1 MSRTATAHRNR
12 TRLAA
17 LAALTTGLGLTAF
30 GLPGLAF
37 GAGAPTSV
45 TYDTGSLDWGVKAS
59 FRNYVTGPAG
69 GGSVELTGGATVN
82 TDGSYHFNLAS
93 AGYDLTT
100 HSLNA
105 AFDGGV
111 RFLAHGGALDVA
123 LSDLRITT
131 TGATGTLTADTASKE
146 TVGAP
151 APTLRQDVPL
161 ATFTVARDTTTGTAT
176 PAKLTA
182 EGAKAFAGFYQ
193 AGAELDPLS
202 IVLKQS
208 PSPTP
213 TPTPTQT
220 PTTGPST
227 EPTTEP
233 TTEPSPTP
241 TTEPTTTPT
250 TEPTTTPTT
259 EPSTTPT
266 TNPSSSPSTS
276 PTTPATRELAVV
288 DGRLEWGVKEGF
300 RSYVTGPIAAGRV
313 QFDGGAS
320 DYRFGSAT
328 GSYRTDNHALTADF
342 AGSVRFLG
350 HQSAD
355 GHYELDT
362 RLSRLGLRV
371 DASGAYLVADVAAAT
386 RGGAPVSLSGVR
398 LAELDLSKA
407 DFKPVD
413 GVVTLRQVPAK
424 LTADGVPAFGTYRA
438 GEALDALTVTLA
450 FDRGAALPDPTPT
463 PTSGT
468 STGGSTDG
476 STGTSTDGGATL
488 TTSGTPGGELAF
500 TGGGSGSVPLLAT
513 AAGLVLLGGAT
524 TVLVRRRNTD

>member
-1 MSRTATAHRNR
+1 MSRSTTPHRNR

-17 LAALTTGLGLTAF
+17 LAAVTTGLGLTAF
-30 GLPGLAF
+30 GLPTLAF

-69 GGSVELTGGATVN
+69 GGSVDLTGGATTN
-82 TDGSYHFNLAS
+82 ADGSYHFNLAS
-93 AGYDLTT
+93 AGYDPTT

-105 AFDGGV
+105 AFTGGV
-111 RFLAHGGALDVA
+111 RFLAHDGALDVA
-123 LSDLRITT
+123 ISDLRITT
-131 TGATGTLTADTASKE
+131 SGTTGTLTADTASKE

-161 ATFTVARDTTTGTAT
+161 ATFTVARDTTNGTAT

-208 PSPTP
+208 TTAPSPTP
-213 TPTPTQT
+213 TDR
-220 PTTGPST
+220 PTTEPTGEPST
-227 EPTTEP
+227 EPTATPSTGPTGRPTTEP
-233 TTEPSPTP
+233 TTEPTATP
-241 TTEPTTTPT
+241 TSDPSSTASPGSPSPSASTPT
-250 TEPTTTPTT
+250 
-259 EPSTTPT
+259 
-266 TNPSSSPSTS
+266 SS
-276 PTTPATRELAVV
+276 ELAVV

-300 RSYVTGPIAAGRV
+300 RTYVTGPIAAGKV
-313 QFDGGAS
+313 QFDDGAS

-328 GSYRTDNHALTADF
+328 GSYRTDTHALTADF

-362 RLSRLGLRV
+362 RLSHLGVRV
-371 DASGAYLVADVAAAT
+371 DASGAFLVADVAAAT

-424 LTADGVPAFGTYRA
+424 LTADGVPAFGTYQA
-438 GEALDALTVTLA
+438 GEALDALTVTLT
-450 FDRGAALPDPTPT
+450 FDRNATLPTPT
-463 PTSGT
+463 PAPTSGT
-468 STGGSTDG
+468 TTTD
-476 STGTSTDGGATL
+476 TTGATL
-488 TTSGTPGGELAF
+488 TTSAGPGGELAF
-500 TGGGSGSVPLLAT
+500 TGGGSNSLPLLAT

-524 TVLVRRRNTD
+524 TALVRRRTTQDPTTD

>member
-1 MSRTATAHRNR
+1 M
-12 TRLAA
+12 AA

-30 GLPGLAF
+30 GLPSLAF

-69 GGSVELTGGATVN
+69 GGSVELTGGATRN

-131 TGATGTLTADTASKE
+131 SGTTGTLTADTASKE

-151 APTLRQDVPL
+151 APTPRQDVPL

-208 PSPTP
+208 PTSPSPTP
-213 TPTPTQT
+213 TATATPTA
-220 PTTGPST
+220 GPST

-233 TTEPSPTP
+233 TTEPS
-241 TTEPTTTPT
+241 TTPT
-250 TEPTTTPTT
+250 TP
-259 EPSTTPT
+259 PSTTPT
-266 TNPSSSPSTS
+266 ANPSPSPST
-276 PTTPATRELAVV
+276 PETKELAIV

-328 GSYRTDNHALTADF
+328 GSYRTDNHTLTADF

-413 GVVTLRQVPAK
+413 GVVTLRQVPAE

-438 GEALDALTVTLA
+438 GEALDALTVTLS
-450 FDRGAALPDPTPT
+450 FDRGAALPDPTTAPT
-463 PTSGT
+463 TAPTSGT
-468 STGGSTDG
+468 PTGG
-476 STGTSTDGGATL
+476 STGTSTGGGGATL
-488 TTSGTPGGELAF
+488 TTTGTPGGELAF
-500 TGGGSGSVPLLAT
+500 TGGGSGSLPLLAI

-524 TVLVRRRNTD
+524 TVLVRRRTAD

>member
-1 MSRTATAHRNR
+1 MSRTTTSHRNR

-17 LAALTTGLGLTAF
+17 LAAVTTGLGLTAF

-37 GAGAPTSV
+37 GAGAPPAV

-59 FRNYVTGPAG
+59 FRTYVTGPAG
-69 GGSVELTGGATVN
+69 GGSVELTGGATLN
-82 TDGSYHFNLAS
+82 ADGSYHFNLAS
-93 AGYDLTT
+93 AGYDMTT

-131 TGATGTLTADTASKE
+131 SGTTGTLTADTASKE

-151 APTLRQDVPL
+151 TPTLRQDVPL
-161 ATFTVARDTTTGTAT
+161 ATFTVARDTTNGTAT

-193 AGAELDPLS
+193 AGTELDPLS
-202 IVLKQS
+202 VVLKQSTTS

-213 TPTPTQT
+213 STEPSTKPSTQ
-220 PTTGPST
+220 PST
-227 EPTTEP
+227 EPTAA
-233 TTEPSPTP
+233 PSAS
-241 TTEPTTTPT
+241 
-250 TEPTTTPTT
+250 
-259 EPSTTPT
+259 PSTTPSPSPST
-266 TNPSSSPSTS
+266 SASTSTSSSPSPS
-276 PTTPATRELAVV
+276 TPATNELAVV

-300 RSYVTGPIAAGRV
+300 RSYVTGPIAGGQV
-313 QFDGGAS
+313 QFDGGAN

-328 GSYRTDNHALTADF
+328 GSYRTDTHALTADF

-350 HQSAD
+350 HQAAD

-362 RLSRLGLRV
+362 RLSHLGLRV
-371 DASGAYLVADVAAAT
+371 DGSGAYLVADVAAAT
-386 RGGAPVSLSGVR
+386 RGGGAPVSLRGVR

-407 DFKPVD
+407 DLKPVN

-438 GEALDALTVTLA
+438 GEALDALTVTLS
-450 FDRGAALPDPTPT
+450 FDRNATLPTPGT
-463 PTSGT
+463 APSTGTSGT
-468 STGGSTDG
+468 STTDTTDT
-476 STGTSTDGGATL
+476 TGTTGATL
-488 TTSGTPGGELAF
+488 TSTNGELAF
-500 TGGGSGSVPLLAT
+500 TGGGSNSLPLLAT

-524 TVLVRRRNTD
+524 TVLVRRRTTG